1 MDTISSD
8 QVRADQVRVGDVI
21 RPRDSEADVVTHVQD
36 LSPTSVM
43 IVTER
48 GHVMRE
54 RRERQLVRLTGDE
67 ADSVRQVNLCA
78 ARHNAARHIL
88 HTVDHAISTASLPPA
103 SITVM
108 CRVPSYED
116 LARIA
121 EFLGVPVEQ
130 GLWCEWRPQAAIHA
144 TVRFDVS

>member
-54 RRERQLVRLTGDE
+54 RRERRLVRLTGDE

-88 HTVDHAISTASLPPA
+88 HTVDHAISTAVLPPT

-108 CRVPSYED
+108 CRLPGSADV
-116 LARIA
+116 ARIA
-121 EFLGVPVEQ
+121 ELLGVPVEP
-130 GLWCEWRPQAAIHA
+130 GMWCKWRPVTAIEA
-144 TVRFDVS
+144 TVRFDSD